1 MSERTINQILND
13 IFPKFPPHFLT
24 NCRTM
29 TVIIMNQIMS
39 NTTTDKNG
47 MILTKILKSI
57 APILWMCKITGILP
71 LSTKKTNE
79 HTTLEP
85 KRKDWIYFLCYLM
98 FYTGLSAY
106 SISTVQNDSQN
117 YKVVP
122 KVFVEAE
129 CLIMIILEL
138 LTTSFAFAQRKH
150 TSTCLR
156 LLADIDGSFEKMFI
170 KVDYAQMHKKTIA
183 LFCLMLISVFVR
195 TILML
200 TTVDVDF
207 FQQLTL
213 FTSALIKSLLKY
225 EFVVFVLMLRFRYKK
240 INNSVR
246 SFYKDNKLKPK
257 ILENAKFFRLN
268 EVTEKLYVFCRMHY
282 KLCNISRVLNG
293 AFAFQLLLSIAV
305 SLYDILFQSYY
316 LYVAM
321 SGRISGIKLNMIACA
336 IAWLTDELVEVYLLV
351 FCCASTSSCVSI
363 IYLLFF

>member
-1 MSERTINQILND
+1 MNRTI
-13 IFPKFPPHFLT
+13 PHT
-24 NCRTM
+24 AA
-29 TVIIMNQIMS
+29 
-39 NTTTDKNG
+39 DKNG
-47 MILTKILKSI
+47 AILTKILKSI
-57 APILWMCKITGILP
+57 APIFYTCKITGILP
-71 LSTKKTNE
+71 LSAETTNNRS
-79 HTTLEP
+79 TLEP
-85 KRKDWIYFLCYLM
+85 KRKDWIYFSSYLL
-98 FYTGLSAY
+98 FYAGLSAY

-129 CLIMIILEL
+129 CLIMILLEL

-156 LLADIDGSFEKMFI
+156 LLADIDVSFEKMSV
-170 KVDYAQMHKKTIA
+170 KVDHARMRKRTVA
-183 LFCLMLISVFVR
+183 LFSLMLTSVFVR

-225 EFVVFVLMLRFRYKK
+225 EFVVFVLMLRFRYKT
-240 INNSVR
+240 INGCVR
-246 SFYKDNKLKPK
+246 SFYKEKKLKTK
-257 ILENAKFFRLN
+257 VFENAKFLRLN
-268 EVTEKLYVFCRMHY
+268 EVTEKLYVFCRLHY
-282 KLCNISRVLNG
+282 KLCNISRILNG
-293 AFAFQLLLSIAV
+293 AFAFQLLMSIAV

-321 SGRISGIKLNMIACA
+321 SGRVPGIKFNMIACA
-336 IAWLTDELVEVYLLV
+336 IAWLTDELIEVYLLV

-363 IYLLFF
+363 IVILILITKLCLNGEISTF